1 MVFKVKEGGDQSSP
15 TDGKRGTIE
24 NYGGGGGDGGDHK
37 NIKILKNLSEDQVS
51 FRVTQSKSSKGGK

>member
-24 NYGGGGGDGGDHK
+24 NYGGGGRGEIT
-37 NIKILKNLSEDQVS
+37 NILKY
-51 FRVTQSKSSKGGK
+51 